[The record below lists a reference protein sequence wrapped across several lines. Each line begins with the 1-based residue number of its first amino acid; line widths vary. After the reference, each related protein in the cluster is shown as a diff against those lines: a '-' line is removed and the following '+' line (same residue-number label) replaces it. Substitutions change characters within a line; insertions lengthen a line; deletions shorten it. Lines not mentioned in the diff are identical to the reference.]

1 MIVYH
6 GSDHI
11 MHLGK
16 LGEQIVFKSK
26 ESFSHIRFIEAKPVD
41 GKVYYEKK
49 SIRDREARRAYRN
62 TKLSPD
68 GINELFMLDIMREEI
83 KNGDPRLR

>member
-26 ESFSHIRFIEAKPVD
+26 ESFSHIRFIDAQPVD
-41 GKVYYEKK
+41 GIVYYEKK